1 MAFPRPLPRQLC
13 GLNANRFLQVD
24 GVDLSLSSRRQ
35 RAESFCRRARSK
47 VEEDRD
53 VVASSS
59 SSSSPTTTTTSST
72 STRRE
77 TLLAAAVPLLSL
89 SLSLPSPPPAHASTV
104 PALDGV
110 WSSLTGAP
118 PDLFFPAASFLGEF
132 DAVSTL
138 VSAEAPLGEAVL
150 PPASLAGLR
159 RAREEDLNRPLRY
172 RTRFIEAPRGNP
184 AAPPGAVVFDRAFNT
199 LSLLKATSPEA
210 ARGARV
216 EWNVEDPNQLT
227 LKFDAEEQEEEE
239 EEEEEARGNGGVPPR
254 RRRRSRRGA
263 VRIRVTKRS
272 EQTVADDRIDTSEFV
287 QTIFLND
294 GTGEGGIGGGG
305 GGGGGVGG
313 TGGGVP
319 RVKGSQVFSKWRWR
333 AAAPPEQDGG
343 GGGGGG
349 GDGEGRDG
357 VVGGPTVVA
366 TQVVSEFLSVEA
378 GGERAYL
385 ESAGKPVAVYT
396 YRLALTRV

>member
-1 MAFPRPLPRQLC
+1 MAPLRPLPRQLRA
-13 GLNANRFLQVD
+13 ANGNRTVH
-24 GVDLSLSSRRQ
+24 VDLVDLVLSSRR
-35 RAESFCRRARSK
+35 RRAGCLPRK
-47 VEEDRD
+47 TVTGEVEEDYD
-53 VVASSS
+53 HDDDAPSSS
-59 SSSSPTTTTTSST
+59 TTSST
-72 STRRE
+72 STSFSTRRRA
-77 TLLAAAVPLLSL
+77 LLLKAAAATIPLLSL
-89 SLSLPSPPPAHASTV
+89 APPPRQALASKV

-138 VSAEAPLGEAVL
+138 ISAEAPLGEEIL

-159 RAREEDLNRPLRY
+159 RAREQDLNQPLRY
-172 RTRFIEAPRGNP
+172 RTRFIKAPAGNP
-184 AAPPGAVVFDRAFNT
+184 ATPSDAVVFDRAFNT
-199 LSLLKATSPEA
+199 ISLLKATSPEA
-210 ARGARV
+210 ARGARI
-216 EWNVEDPNQLT
+216 EWDVDDPNLLT
-227 LKFDAEEQEEEE
+227 LQFDAEEEEELP
-239 EEEEEARGNGGVPPR
+239 ANGGNGRGEDFLAPPR
-254 RRRRSRRGA
+254 RKRTTRRGA

-294 GTGEGGIGGGG
+294 GSSGGGS
-305 GGGGGVGG
+305 
-313 TGGGVP
+313 GGGVP

-333 AAAPPEQDGG
+333 ALDAE
-343 GGGGGG
+343 
-349 GDGEGRDG
+349 EGKAG
-357 VVGGPTVVA
+357 QQQQQPTVVA